1 MIFESLIGSQGASNA
16 KYEAKGKSID
26 TNDFEELRDSS
37 LSTSSIL
44 ETTIFAS
51 SQSQSIREPLFEDQL
66 QQREEEFEDELVE
79 LNIIAS
85 ASFATFATSA
95 AFARKTRGKA
105 SSSPPSDRKTRTQEG
120 KLAKLDYAKLHDPK
134 KVKSII
140 NNVYKAKQMSKS
152 HIHMMRALNALTSD
166 ESFDLEHTFESM
178 NYKKAR
184 RSSL

>member
-1 MIFESLIGSQGASNA
+1 MTLESLIENQRASNA
-16 KYEAKGKSID
+16 KYEAKRKSID

-37 LSTSSIL
+37 LSISSIL
-44 ETTIFAS
+44 ETTTPAPP
-51 SQSQSIREPLFEDQL
+51 QSQSIRESLFEDQL

-79 LNIIAS
+79 LNTIAS
-85 ASFATFATSA
+85 ASFATSATPV

-105 SSSPPSDRKTRTQEG
+105 SSSSSSDRKTRTQKS
-120 KLAKLDYAKLHDPK
+120 KLAKFDYAKLHDSK
-134 KVKSII
+134 KVKSTI

-166 ESFDLEHTFESM
+166 ESFDLKHTFESM
-178 NYKKAR
+178 NYREAR